1 MNKRQKMICAI
12 ALFRNGYTL
21 AEIAQAL
28 GVDRQRAEELKHK
41 GAAAVRSGEIGYIQ
55 VSRISVD
62 TTRLLDSTDGRDSH
76 KDNQAVVFEYSPV
89 SDLSGGY

>member
-41 GAAAVRSGEIGYIQ
+41 GAAAVRSGEIGFIQ

-62 TTRLLDSTDGRDSH
+62 TTRPSDSNVGSDSH
-76 KDNQAVVFEYSPV
+76 KDNPVIVFNNSPA
-89 SDLSGGY
+89 SDLSGGL